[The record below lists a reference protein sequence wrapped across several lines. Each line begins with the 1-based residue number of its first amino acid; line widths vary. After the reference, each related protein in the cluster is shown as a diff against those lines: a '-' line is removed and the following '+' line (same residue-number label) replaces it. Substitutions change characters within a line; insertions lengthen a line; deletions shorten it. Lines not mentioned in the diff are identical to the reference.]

1 MSNISIGDFCQKVKL
16 PPLRTSRP
24 SQVLAVRQPD
34 SFRRVLLRCCA
45 LANEHGFFDLDA
57 SRIAEQTG
65 LSRRSVYL
73 AIAALER
80 QGLVARV
87 HFRTGRGRHSVY
99 QLRVEQKSKPHEID
113 EKIVKKKCAKTG
125 IRNIKNIQH
134 TLKTAPARLGGG
146 SSPRRDPT
154 AYQGPE
160 AGRVVLVMGARFYRH
175 AMRQTRIG
183 LESWE
188 LPEPI
193 RHALEGFI
201 GLRID
206 GASLA
211 SARELVAKIW
221 AMRAEIE
228 ALARSGASPRR
239 VCAFVAGRLSGKPDR
254 SRREVLRRTAELI
267 RESLDLE
274 RIERRIQ
281 GLRRFAAERE
291 AEYRAGQV
299 CRRCGYRHTQIEYET
314 GYRADGT
321 GALSCF
327 GWARIKLEELHEQA
341 KLAERRRRELCCRQ
355 CGGSLREGQVEG
367 LCWSCWAPRRE
378 NLRQPP
384 LRLGA
389 RTREGARLLLLTTVS
404 RTWLRLQILISHEHT
419 LGARR

>member
-1 MSNISIGDFCQKVKL
+1 MLHGVLMLHGYKHLNIAGAGKKVKSPHHRL
-16 PPLRTSRP
+16 LCHLR
-24 SQVLAVRQPD
+24 AICDRQGR
-34 SFRRVLLRCCA
+34 FELNA
-45 LANEHGFFDLDA
+45 AT
-57 SRIAEQTG
+57 IAQHLG

-99 QLRVEQKSKPHEID
+99 QLRIEQKSKPREID

-146 SSPRRDPT
+146 STPRRDPT

-160 AGRVVLVMGARFYRH
+160 AARVVLVMGARFYRH
-175 AMRQTRIG
+175 AMRQTRLG

-193 RHALEGFI
+193 RHALEGLI
-201 GLRID
+201 GNRFD
-206 GASLA
+206 GMTLA
-211 SARELVAKIW
+211 DARGLVAKIW

-267 RESLDLE
+267 RQTLDPEL
-274 RIERRIQ
+274 IARRIQ

-291 AEYRAGQV
+291 AEYQAGQV

-314 GYRADGT
+314 GYRDDGT
-321 GALSCF
+321 GELSCF
-327 GWARIKLEELHEQA
+327 GWVRIKQEELHEA
-341 KLAERRRRELCCRQ
+341 RKLAERRQRELHCRH
-355 CGGSLREGQVEG
+355 CGGSLREGHVEG
-367 LCWSCWAPRRE
+367 LCWSCY
-378 NLRQPP
+378 PP
-384 LRLGA
+384 P
-389 RTREGARLLLLTTVS
+389 S
-404 RTWLRLQILISHEHT
+404 PKS
-419 LGARR
+419 

>member
-1 MSNISIGDFCQKVKL
+1 MLTRSTCRIPETRPKVKSKTPQL
-16 PPLRTSRP
+16 
-24 SQVLAVRQPD
+24 LAHLQIISD
-34 SFRRVLLRCCA
+34 QQGHFEL
-45 LANEHGFFDLDA
+45 NA
-57 SRIAEQTG
+57 STIAQHLG

-134 TLKTAPARLGGG
+134 TLKTAPARRGGG
-146 SSPRRDPT
+146 STPRRDPT

-160 AGRVVLVMGARFYRH
+160 AARVVLVMGARFYRH
-175 AMRQTRIG
+175 AMRQTRLG

-193 RHALEGFI
+193 RHALEGLLGDRF
-201 GLRID
+201 D
-206 GASLA
+206 GMTLA
-211 SARELVAKIW
+211 DARGLVAKIW

-228 ALARSGASPRR
+228 ALARSGAPPRR
-239 VCAFVAGRLSGKPDR
+239 VCSFVAGRLSGKPDR

-267 RESLDLE
+267 RASLDLE

-291 AEYRAGQV
+291 AEFRAGQV
-299 CRRCGYRHTQIEYET
+299 CKRCGYRHTRIEYES
-314 GYRADGT
+314 GYRDDGT
-321 GALSCF
+321 GTLSCF
-327 GWARIKLEELHEQA
+327 GWARIKQEEL
-341 KLAERRRRELCCRQ
+341 
-355 CGGSLREGQVEG
+355 
-367 LCWSCWAPRRE
+367 PRSSSHSVS
-378 NLRQPP
+378 
-384 LRLGA
+384 
-389 RTREGARLLLLTTVS
+389 TTDA
-404 RTWLRLQILISHEHT
+404 QF
-419 LGARR
+419 

>member
-1 MSNISIGDFCQKVKL
+1 MLTRSTCRIPETRPKVKSKTPQL
-16 PPLRTSRP
+16 
-24 SQVLAVRQPD
+24 LAHLQIISD
-34 SFRRVLLRCCA
+34 QQGHFEL
-45 LANEHGFFDLDA
+45 NA
-57 SRIAEQTG
+57 STIAQHLG

-134 TLKTAPARLGGG
+134 TLKTAPARRGGG
-146 SSPRRDPT
+146 STPRRDPT

-160 AGRVVLVMGARFYRH
+160 AARVVLVMGARFYRH

-193 RHALEGFI
+193 RHALEGLI
-201 GLRID
+201 GNRFD
-206 GASLA
+206 GMTLA
-211 SARELVAKIW
+211 DARELVAKIW

-228 ALARSGASPRR
+228 SLARSGASPRR
-239 VCAFVAGRLSGKPDR
+239 VCAFVAGRLAGKPDR
-254 SRREVLRRTAELI
+254 AKREVLRRTAELI

-274 RIERRIQ
+274 LIARRIQ

-291 AEYRAGQV
+291 AEFRAGQV
-299 CRRCGYRHTQIEYET
+299 CKRCGYRHTRIEYES

-321 GALSCF
+321 GTLSCF
-327 GWARIKLEELHEQA
+327 GWARIKQEELHEA
-341 KLAERRRRELCCRQ
+341 LKIAERRQRELCCRQ
-355 CGGSLREGQVEG
+355 CGSLLCDGHVEG
-367 LCWSCWAPRRE
+367 LCWSCYPPRRG
-378 NLRQPP
+378 NLN
-384 LRLGA
+384 
-389 RTREGARLLLLTTVS
+389 
-404 RTWLRLQILISHEHT
+404 HT
-419 LGARR
+419 PRKLAPFAH

>member
-1 MSNISIGDFCQKVKL
+1 
-16 PPLRTSRP
+16 
-24 SQVLAVRQPD
+24 VLAVQQPD
-34 SFRRVLLRCCA
+34 SFRRVLLCCCA

-57 SRIAEQTG
+57 TRLAEQVG

-134 TLKTAPARLGGG
+134 TLKTAPARQGGG
-146 SSPRRDPT
+146 STPRQEPT

-160 AGRVVLVMGARFYRH
+160 AARVVLVMGARFYRH

-188 LPEPI
+188 LPERI

-201 GLRID
+201 GNRFD
-206 GASLA
+206 GMTLA
-211 SARELVAKIW
+211 DARGLVAKIW

-239 VCAFVAGRLSGKPDR
+239 VCRFVAGRLAGKPDR
-254 SRREVLRRTAELI
+254 AKREVLRRTAELI
-267 RESLDLE
+267 RASLDLE

-281 GLRRFAAERE
+281 GLRRFVAERE
-291 AEYRAGQV
+291 AEFQAGQV
-299 CRRCGYRHTQIEYET
+299 CRRCGYRHSRIEYES
-314 GYRADGT
+314 GYRDDGT
-321 GALSCF
+321 GTLSCF

-341 KLAERRRRELCCRQ
+341 KLSERRQRELCCRQ

-367 LCWSCWAPRRE
+367 LCWSCYPPVRKIL
-378 NLRQPP
+378 NSPPP
-384 LRLGA
+384 LRSPRA
-389 RTREGARLLLLTTVS
+389 
-404 RTWLRLQILISHEHT
+404 
-419 LGARR
+419 

>member
-1 MSNISIGDFCQKVKL
+1 
-16 PPLRTSRP
+16 
-24 SQVLAVRQPD
+24 VLAVRQPD
-34 SFRRVLLRCCA
+34 SFRRVLLCCCA

-57 SRIAEQTG
+57 SRLAEQVG

-99 QLRVEQKSKPHEID
+99 RLRFSKKSEPRQID
-113 EKIVKKKCAKTG
+113 ENVEKIKCAKSEPK
-125 IRNIKNIQH
+125 NIKIQH

-146 SSPRRDPT
+146 SVPRRDPT

-160 AGRVVLVMGARFYRH
+160 AARVVLVLGARFYRQ
-175 AMRQTRIG
+175 AMRETRLG
-183 LESWE
+183 LEAWE
-188 LPEPI
+188 LPERI

-211 SARELVAKIW
+211 YARELVAKIW
-221 AMRAEIE
+221 GFKCEIE

-274 RIERRIQ
+274 LIERRIQ

-291 AEYRAGQV
+291 AEFQAGQV
-299 CRRCGYRHTQIEYET
+299 CRRCGYRHTRIEYES
-314 GYRADGT
+314 GYRDDGT
-321 GALSCF
+321 GTLSCF
-327 GWARIKLEELHEQA
+327 GWVRIKLEELHEA
-341 KLAERRRRELCCRQ
+341 RKLSERRQRELCCRQ
-355 CGGSLREGQVEG
+355 CGGSLREGHVEG
-367 LCWSCWAPRRE
+367 LCWSCY
-378 NLRQPP
+378 PP
-384 LRLGA
+384 VG
-389 RTREGARLLLLTTVS
+389 EILTTPLES
-404 RTWLRLQILISHEHT
+404 WLPMRVKGTQSQILT
-419 LGARR
+419 TTV

>member
-24 SQVLAVRQPD
+24 SQVLAVQQPD

-57 SRIAEQTG
+57 SRLAEQTG

-146 SSPRRDPT
+146 STPRRDPT

-160 AGRVVLVMGARFYRH
+160 AARVVLVMGARFYRH
-175 AMRQTRIG
+175 AMRQTRLG

-193 RHALEGFI
+193 RHALEGLLGDRF
-201 GLRID
+201 D
-206 GASLA
+206 GMTLA
-211 SARELVAKIW
+211 DARGLVAKIW

-228 ALARSGASPRR
+228 ALARSGAPPRR
-239 VCAFVAGRLSGKPDR
+239 VCSFVAGRLSGKPDR

-267 RESLDLE
+267 RASLDLE

-291 AEYRAGQV
+291 AEFRAGQV
-299 CRRCGYRHTQIEYET
+299 CKRCGYRHTRIEYES
-314 GYRADGT
+314 GYRDDGT
-321 GALSCF
+321 GTLSCF
-327 GWARIKLEELHEQA
+327 GWARIKQEELHEA
-341 KLAERRRRELCCRQ
+341 LKLAERRQRELCCRQ
-355 CGGSLREGQVEG
+355 CGEPLTGGHVEG
-367 LCWSCWAPRRE
+367 LCWSCYPPVPQNLKRTFQKLAPNARAGHSIA
-378 NLRQPP
+378 NLDKCPQ
-384 LRLGA
+384 L
-389 RTREGARLLLLTTVS
+389 
-404 RTWLRLQILISHEHT
+404 
-419 LGARR
+419 

>member
-1 MSNISIGDFCQKVKL
+1 MLTRSTCRIPETRPKVKSKTPQL
-16 PPLRTSRP
+16 
-24 SQVLAVRQPD
+24 LAHLQIISD
-34 SFRRVLLRCCA
+34 QQGHFEL
-45 LANEHGFFDLDA
+45 NA
-57 SRIAEQTG
+57 STIAQHLG

-134 TLKTAPARLGGG
+134 TLKTAPARRGGG
-146 SSPRRDPT
+146 STPRRDPT

-160 AGRVVLVMGARFYRH
+160 AARVVLVLGARFYRH

-201 GLRID
+201 GNRID

-211 SARELVAKIW
+211 YARELVAKIW
-221 AMRAEIE
+221 GLKCEIE

-274 RIERRIQ
+274 LIERRLA
-281 GLRRFAAERE
+281 GLRRFEAERE
-291 AEYRAGQV
+291 AEFQAGQI
-299 CRRCGYRHTQIEYET
+299 CRRCGYRHSRIEYE
-314 GYRADGT
+314 Y
-321 GALSCF
+321 
-327 GWARIKLEELHEQA
+327 W
-341 KLAERRRRELCCRQ
+341 
-355 CGGSLREGQVEG
+355 V
-367 LCWSCWAPRRE
+367 
-378 NLRQPP
+378 
-384 LRLGA
+384 
-389 RTREGARLLLLTTVS
+389 
-404 RTWLRLQILISHEHT
+404 
-419 LGARR
+419 

>member
-1 MSNISIGDFCQKVKL
+1 MLTRSTCRIPETRPKVKSKTPQL
-16 PPLRTSRP
+16 
-24 SQVLAVRQPD
+24 LAHLQIISD
-34 SFRRVLLRCCA
+34 QQGHFEL
-45 LANEHGFFDLDA
+45 NA
-57 SRIAEQTG
+57 STIAQHLG

-134 TLKTAPARLGGG
+134 TLKTAPTRRGGG
-146 SSPRRDPT
+146 STPRRDPT

-160 AGRVVLVMGARFYRH
+160 AARVVLVMGARFYRH
-175 AMRQTRIG
+175 AMRQTRLG

-193 RHALEGFI
+193 RHALEGLLGDRF
-201 GLRID
+201 D
-206 GASLA
+206 GMTLA
-211 SARELVAKIW
+211 DARGLVAKIW

-228 ALARSGASPRR
+228 SLARSGASPRR
-239 VCAFVAGRLSGKPDR
+239 VCAFVAGRLAGKPDR
-254 SRREVLRRTAELI
+254 AKREVLRRTAELI
-267 RESLDLE
+267 RQTLDPEL
-274 RIERRIQ
+274 IARRIQ

-291 AEYRAGQV
+291 AEYQAGQV

-314 GYRADGT
+314 GYRDDGT
-321 GALSCF
+321 GELSCF
-327 GWARIKLEELHEQA
+327 GWARIKQEELHEA
-341 KLAERRRRELCCRQ
+341 LKIAERRRRELCCRQ

-367 LCWSCWAPRRE
+367 LCWSCWHARGQTAQRAA
-378 NLRQPP
+378 QPLAHDP
-384 LRLGA
+384 THLVGVRLWPQDP
-389 RTREGARLLLLTTVS
+389 VS
-404 RTWLRLQILISHEHT
+404 FS
-419 LGARR
+419 

>member
-1 MSNISIGDFCQKVKL
+1 LVCWFNALPKTSIGDFCQKVKS

-34 SFRRVLLRCCA
+34 SFRRVLLCCCA

-57 SRIAEQTG
+57 SHLAEQVG

-99 QLRVEQKSKPHEID
+99 QLRVEQKNKAHEID

-146 SSPRRDPT
+146 STPRQEPT

-175 AMRQTRIG
+175 AMRQTRLG

-193 RHALEGFI
+193 RHALEGLI
-201 GLRID
+201 GNRFD
-206 GASLA
+206 GMTLA
-211 SARELVAKIW
+211 DARGLVAKIW

-274 RIERRIQ
+274 LIERRIT

-291 AEYRAGQV
+291 AEYQAGQI
-299 CRRCGYRHTQIEYET
+299 CRRCGYRHSRIEYES

-327 GWARIKLEELHEQA
+327 GWARIKQEELHEA
-341 KLAERRRRELCCRQ
+341 LKIAERRRRELCCRQ

-367 LCWSCWAPRRE
+367 LCWNCWAPLSE
-378 NLRQPP
+378 K
-384 LRLGA
+384 
-389 RTREGARLLLLTTVS
+389 S
-404 RTWLRLQILISHEHT
+404 
-419 LGARR
+419 

>member
-1 MSNISIGDFCQKVKL
+1 
-16 PPLRTSRP
+16 
-24 SQVLAVRQPD
+24 VLAVRQPD
-34 SFRRVLLRCCA
+34 SFRRVLLCCCA

-57 SRIAEQTG
+57 SRLAEQVG

-134 TLKTAPARLGGG
+134 TLKTAHARLGGG
-146 SSPRRDPT
+146 STPRRDPT

-160 AGRVVLVMGARFYRH
+160 AARVVLVMGARFYRH
-175 AMRQTRIG
+175 AMRQTRLG

-188 LPEPI
+188 LPERI

-201 GLRID
+201 GDRFD
-206 GASLA
+206 GMTLA
-211 SARELVAKIW
+211 DARGLVAKIW

-274 RIERRIQ
+274 LIERRIT
-281 GLRRFAAERE
+281 GLRRFVAERE
-291 AEYRAGQV
+291 AEYQAGQI
-299 CRRCGYRHTQIEYET
+299 CRRCGYRHSRIEYES
-314 GYRADGT
+314 GYRDDGT
-321 GALSCF
+321 GTLSCF
-327 GWARIKLEELHEQA
+327 GWARIKQEELHEA
-341 KLAERRRRELCCRQ
+341 RKLAERRQRELCCRH
-355 CGGSLREGQVEG
+355 CGGSLREGHVEG
-367 LCWSCWAPRRE
+367 LCWSCYPPIGKILAP
-378 NLRQPP
+378 
-384 LRLGA
+384 
-389 RTREGARLLLLTTVS
+389 
-404 RTWLRLQILISHEHT
+404 
-419 LGARR
+419 

>member
-1 MSNISIGDFCQKVKL
+1 MLHGYKHLNIAGAGKKVKSPHHRL
-16 PPLRTSRP
+16 LCHLR
-24 SQVLAVRQPD
+24 AICDRQGR
-34 SFRRVLLRCCA
+34 FEL
-45 LANEHGFFDLDA
+45 NA
-57 SRIAEQTG
+57 STIAQHLG

-125 IRNIKNIQH
+125 IRNIKIQH

-146 SSPRRDPT
+146 STPRRDPT

-160 AGRVVLVMGARFYRH
+160 AGHVVLVMGARFYRQ

-193 RHALEGFI
+193 RHALEGLI
-201 GLRID
+201 GNRFD
-206 GASLA
+206 GMTLA
-211 SARELVAKIW
+211 DARELVAKIW

-228 ALARSGASPRR
+228 SLARSGASPRR
-239 VCAFVAGRLSGKPDR
+239 VCSFVAGRLAGKPDR
-254 SRREVLRRTAELI
+254 AKREVLRRTAELI
-267 RESLDLE
+267 RESLDFEL
-274 RIERRIQ
+274 IARRIQ

-291 AEYRAGQV
+291 AEYQAGQI

-314 GYRADGT
+314 GYRDDGT
-321 GALSCF
+321 GELSCF
-327 GWARIKLEELHEQA
+327 GWARIKQDELHEA
-341 KLAERRRRELCCRQ
+341 LKIAERRQRELHCRH
-355 CGGSLREGQVEG
+355 CGGSLREGQIEG
-367 LCWSCWAPRRE
+367 LCWGCWAPRRE
-378 NLRQPP
+378 NLRQPQ
-384 LRLGA
+384 L
-389 RTREGARLLLLTTVS
+389 TVS
-404 RTWLRLQILISHEHT
+404 SGERS
-419 LGARR
+419 GAPQQRGGQADP

>member
-1 MSNISIGDFCQKVKL
+1 
-16 PPLRTSRP
+16 
-24 SQVLAVRQPD
+24 VLAVRQPD
-34 SFRRVLLRCCA
+34 SFRRVLLCCCA

-57 SRIAEQTG
+57 SRLAEQVG

-134 TLKTAPARLGGG
+134 TLKTAPARRGGG
-146 SSPRRDPT
+146 STPRRDPT

-160 AGRVVLVMGARFYRH
+160 AARVVLVMGARFYRH
-175 AMRQTRIG
+175 AMRQTRLG

-193 RHALEGFI
+193 RHALEGLI
-201 GLRID
+201 GDRFD
-206 GASLA
+206 GMTLA
-211 SARELVAKIW
+211 DARGLVAKIW

-239 VCAFVAGRLSGKPDR
+239 VCSFVAGRLAGKPDR
-254 SRREVLRRTAELI
+254 AKREVLRRTAELI
-267 RESLDLE
+267 RESLDFEL
-274 RIERRIQ
+274 IERRIT
-281 GLRRFAAERE
+281 GLRRFVAERE
-291 AEYRAGQV
+291 AEYQAGQV
-299 CRRCGYRHTQIEYET
+299 CRRCGYRHSRIEYES
-314 GYRADGT
+314 GYRDDGT

-327 GWARIKLEELHEQA
+327 GWARIKQEELHEA
-341 KLAERRRRELCCRQ
+341 RKLAERRQRELCCRQ

-367 LCWSCWAPRRE
+367 YCWSYWGSPRRK
-378 NLRQPP
+378 NLKPDPP
-384 LRLGA
+384 VFG
-389 RTREGARLLLLTTVS
+389 
-404 RTWLRLQILISHEHT
+404 I
-419 LGARR
+419 RRA

>member
-1 MSNISIGDFCQKVKL
+1 
-16 PPLRTSRP
+16 
-24 SQVLAVRQPD
+24 VLAVRQPD
-34 SFRRVLLRCCA
+34 SFRRVLLCCCA

-57 SRIAEQTG
+57 SRIAEQVG

-134 TLKTAPARLGGG
+134 TLKTAPARRGGG
-146 SSPRRDPT
+146 STPRQDPT

-160 AGRVVLVMGARFYRH
+160 AARVVLVMGARFYRH
-175 AMRQTRIG
+175 AMRQTRLG

-188 LPEPI
+188 LPERI

-201 GLRID
+201 GNRFD
-206 GASLA
+206 GMTLA
-211 SARELVAKIW
+211 DARELVAKIW

-239 VCAFVAGRLSGKPDR
+239 VCSFVAGRLAGRPDR
-254 SRREVLRRTAELI
+254 AKREVLRRTAELI
-267 RESLDLE
+267 RQTLDPELIAR
-274 RIERRIQ
+274 RIE
-281 GLRRFAAERE
+281 GLKRFAAERE
-291 AEYRAGQV
+291 AEFQAGQV

-314 GYRADGT
+314 GYRDDGT
-321 GALSCF
+321 GTLSCF

-341 KLAERRRRELCCRQ
+341 KLSERRRHELCCRQ
-355 CGGSLREGQVEG
+355 CEESLTGGHVEG
-367 LCWSCWAPRRE
+367 YCWSCWHDA
-378 NLRQPP
+378 QPA
-384 LRLGA
+384 A
-389 RTREGARLLLLTTVS
+389 RPSAHDLTPTRE
-404 RTWLRLQILISHEHT
+404 
-419 LGARR
+419 LG

>member
-1 MSNISIGDFCQKVKL
+1 MLTRSTCRIPETRPKVKSKTPQL
-16 PPLRTSRP
+16 
-24 SQVLAVRQPD
+24 LAHLQIISD
-34 SFRRVLLRCCA
+34 QQGHFEL
-45 LANEHGFFDLDA
+45 NA
-57 SRIAEQTG
+57 STIAQHLG

-146 SSPRRDPT
+146 STPRRDPT

-160 AGRVVLVMGARFYRH
+160 AARVVLVMGARFYRQ

-193 RHALEGFI
+193 RHALEGLI
-201 GLRID
+201 GNRFD
-206 GASLA
+206 GMTLA
-211 SARELVAKIW
+211 DARELVAKIW

-228 ALARSGASPRR
+228 SLARSGASPRR
-239 VCAFVAGRLSGKPDR
+239 VCSFVAGRLAGRPDR
-254 SRREVLRRTAELI
+254 AKREVLRRTAELI
-267 RESLDLE
+267 RDSLDLE
-274 RIERRIQ
+274 RIERRLA

-291 AEYRAGQV
+291 AEYQAGQI
-299 CRRCGYRHTQIEYET
+299 CRRCGYRHSRIEYES
-314 GYRADGT
+314 GYRDDGT
-321 GALSCF
+321 GTLSCF
-327 GWARIKLEELHEQA
+327 GWARIKQEELHEA
-341 KLAERRRRELCCRQ
+341 RKLAERRQRELCCRH
-355 CGGSLREGQVEG
+355 CGGSLREGHVEG
-367 LCWSCWAPRRE
+367 LCWSCYPPIGKILAP
-378 NLRQPP
+378 
-384 LRLGA
+384 
-389 RTREGARLLLLTTVS
+389 
-404 RTWLRLQILISHEHT
+404 
-419 LGARR
+419 

>member
-1 MSNISIGDFCQKVKL
+1 
-16 PPLRTSRP
+16 
-24 SQVLAVRQPD
+24 VLAVRQPD

-57 SRIAEQTG
+57 SRLAEQVG

-146 SSPRRDPT
+146 STPRREPT

-160 AGRVVLVMGARFYRH
+160 AARVVLVMGARFYRH
-175 AMRQTRIG
+175 AMRQTRLG

-193 RHALEGFI
+193 RHALEGLI
-201 GLRID
+201 GDRFD
-206 GASLA
+206 GMTLA
-211 SARELVAKIW
+211 DARELVAKIW

-228 ALARSGASPRR
+228 SLARSGASPRR
-239 VCAFVAGRLSGKPDR
+239 VCSFVAGRLAGKPDR
-254 SRREVLRRTAELI
+254 AKREVLRRTAELI

-274 RIERRIQ
+274 LIERRIT

-291 AEYRAGQV
+291 AEFQAGQV
-299 CRRCGYRHTQIEYET
+299 CRRCGYRHTKIEYET

-327 GWARIKLEELHEQA
+327 GWVRMKLDELREVH

-355 CGGSLREGQVEG
+355 CGGSLQGQVEG
-367 LCWSCWAPRRE
+367 CAGAAGPPVGKILDPRRF
-378 NLRQPP
+378 
-384 LRLGA
+384 GGGCSA
-389 RTREGARLLLLTTVS
+389 RPTASAVK
-404 RTWLRLQILISHEHT
+404 QIPDTSGTGVRVE
-419 LGARR
+419 RRFS

>member
-1 MSNISIGDFCQKVKL
+1 
-16 PPLRTSRP
+16 
-24 SQVLAVRQPD
+24 VLAVQQPD

-57 SRIAEQTG
+57 SRLAEQVG

-146 SSPRRDPT
+146 STPRRDPT

-160 AGRVVLVMGARFYRH
+160 AARVILVMGARFYRQ

-188 LPEPI
+188 LPERI

-201 GLRID
+201 GDRFD
-206 GASLA
+206 GMTLA
-211 SARELVAKIW
+211 DARGLVAKIW

-239 VCAFVAGRLSGKPDR
+239 VCSFVAGRLSGKPDR

-274 RIERRIQ
+274 LIERRIQ
-281 GLRRFAAERE
+281 G
-291 AEYRAGQV
+291 
-299 CRRCGYRHTQIEYET
+299 
-314 GYRADGT
+314 
-321 GALSCF
+321 
-327 GWARIKLEELHEQA
+327 
-341 KLAERRRRELCCRQ
+341 
-355 CGGSLREGQVEG
+355 
-367 LCWSCWAPRRE
+367 
-378 NLRQPP
+378 
-384 LRLGA
+384 
-389 RTREGARLLLLTTVS
+389 
-404 RTWLRLQILISHEHT
+404 
-419 LGARR
+419 